1 MDVLLN
7 LVIFL
12 PIVGALLVWLLPAP
26 ASVAVDPHGAP
37 HGEAPAAVAA
47 PVNNYPSP
55 RWTAAFFTGLVLAL
69 SVLLLFSFDRAR
81 AGFQF
86 ETNTPWIPF
95 LGVNYHIGVDGISM
109 PLVVLNALLTFLAVL
124 VAWNLPLRPKEFF
137 ALVMVLET
145 AVFGVFTSLDFVLF
159 FLFWELEL
167 APMFLLI
174 GVWGGPRREYAAMK
188 FLLYT
193 VLGGGFI
200 LLGTLVL
207 YFGAGLRTFDMVVLS
222 AQQYALPLQTAAFL
236 LLAVGFAIKLPVFPF
251 HTWLPD
257 AHVEAPTA
265 ISVLL
270 AGVLLK
276 MGGYGL
282 IRICVTVLPDAAK
295 QFALLIMILA
305 VINILYGAMVALA
318 QTDMKKIIANSS
330 ISHMGFVLLGIGAM
344 NQIGLE
350 GAVLQLFTHGTI
362 TGLLFMMVGLVY
374 DRTHTR
380 DVRELGGLGA
390 QIPIIATSFVI
401 AGLASLGLPGLSGF
415 VAEFLVFVG
424 GFKGG
429 DVWGRT
435 WPILTALGA
444 FGVVLSAGYILW
456 LLERVFYGPI
466 SDRWRGLPDATR
478 LEYFYVGALIGVIVL
493 FGLYPNLL
501 LDIIANS
508 VTPIVTRLG
517 FSGY

>member
-1 MDVLLN
+1 MEALLN

-12 PIVGALLVWLLPAP
+12 PLVGALAVWLLPAP
-26 ASVAVDPHGAP
+26 ATAAAGEHGNEGPATV
-37 HGEAPAAVAA
+37 AAV
-47 PVNNYPSP
+47 PSYYPPP
-55 RWTAAFFTGLVLAL
+55 RWTAAFFAGLALAL
-69 SVLLLFSFDRAR
+69 SLVLFFSFDRTR

-86 ETNTPWIPF
+86 ETNVPWIPF
-95 LGVNYHIGVDGISM
+95 LGVNYHVGVDGISL
-109 PLVVLNALLTFLAVL
+109 PLVVLNALLTFLAIL
-124 VAWNLPLRPKEFF
+124 VSWNLGVRPREYF
-137 ALVMVLET
+137 ALVLILET
-145 AVFGVFTSLDFVLF
+145 AVAGVFSSLDLFLF

-167 APMFLLI
+167 APMYLLI

-193 VLGGGFI
+193 VLAGGF
-200 LLGTLVL
+200 LLVGILVL

-222 AQQYALPLQTAAFL
+222 ARDYPLALQTLAFL
-236 LLAVGFAIKLPVFPF
+236 LLYVGFAVKLPVFPF

-282 IRICVTVLPDAAK
+282 IRICVNVLPDAAK
-295 QFALLIMILA
+295 QLALALMVLA
-305 VINILYGAMVALA
+305 VINDIYGAMVALA

-362 TGLLFMMVGLVY
+362 TGLLFIMVGLVY

-380 DVRELGGLGA
+380 DVRELGGLA
-390 QIPIIATSFVI
+390 TQMPIIATVFVI
-401 AGLASLGLPGLSGF
+401 AGLASLGLPSLSGF

-435 WPILTALGA
+435 WPLLTALGA

-456 LLERVFYGPI
+456 LLERVFYGPL
-466 SDRWRGLPDATR
+466 DARWKGLPDATR
-478 LEYFYVGALIGVIVL
+478 LEFATIGALVAVIVL
-493 FGLYPNLL
+493 VGIYPNVL
-501 LDIIANS
+501 LDIVANS
-508 VTPIVTRLG
+508 VAPIVARLG
-517 FSGY
+517 FGGY